1 MTKCFVADGAGVR
14 WKRASRD
21 TAVDAN
27 MGLASVGCSWNA
39 AWRPDNGR
47 SSDHPGRRPGP
58 IHMPT
63 NPLSRWLAAALAAG
77 YALLIATGADA
88 ADLHRRV
95 VPLDGSWQVAEGGMD
110 RPPADFSRVVP
121 VPGLVSLARPA
132 FIDPECAADRRSR
145 ARRRDAQDRHG
156 HVRNAGHP
164 QRQGGRG
171 PPAELH
177 AGGFRPPRRAGQ
189 RAERAADPGRRRPR
203 RPAPR

>member
-77 YALLIATGADA
+77 YALLIATGAD
-88 ADLHRRV
+88 
-95 VPLDGSWQVAEGGMD
+95 G
-110 RPPADFSRVVP
+110 
-121 VPGLVSLARPA
+121 
-132 FIDPECAADRRSR
+132 
-145 ARRRDAQDRHG
+145 
-156 HVRNAGHP
+156 
-164 QRQGGRG
+164 
-171 PPAELH
+171 
-177 AGGFRPPRRAGQ
+177 
-189 RAERAADPGRRRPR
+189 R
-203 RPAPR
+203 RPAPARRPAGRLLAGRRR